1 MSGHLAVDDLAGL
14 VGTRDPA
21 SVDAHLAGCE
31 ICRARLATLRA
42 RSAEVARALG
52 KLDAGVDADTM
63 PADVTLRITVALTAA
78 RGLPTVEPTIGSA
91 VEPAVRRSDDLAL
104 TRERRRG
111 RLRGLLVAAAVVVV
125 IGGGFGAIVHLVGV
139 GADGAATSAAGPA
152 AGAASEPTK
161 SAGADLSAP
170 VPATGTATANPR
182 AARGTLLEASFADD
196 AKVFVAAQG
205 RPTPASVHPLA
216 GGGSTLCATTA
227 RGEASSAAGYK
238 AGGGNAAPAA
248 LVGAVTVDGRAGVL
262 YLVDVGPVK
271 VAVALSDCS
280 TSSPAVLASA
290 LL

>member
-1 MSGHLAVDDLAGL
+1 MTGHLAVDVLAGL
-14 VGTRDPA
+14 VGIRDPA
-21 SVDAHLAGCE
+21 SVDDHLAGCE
-31 ICRARLATLRA
+31 LCRERLSNLRA
-42 RSAEVARALG
+42 RSAEVTRALG
-52 KLDAGVDADTM
+52 GLDGVAGETM
-63 PADVTLRITVALTAA
+63 PADVTLRITAALTAA
-78 RGLPTVEPTIGSA
+78 RGVPTVEPT
-91 VEPAVRRSDDLAL
+91 VEPPVGRSDDLAL
-104 TRERRRG
+104 ARERRRG

-125 IGGGFGAIVHLVGV
+125 IGGGFGAIVHLIG
-139 GADGAATSAAGPA
+139 GAGSAATSAGGPA
-152 AGAASEPTK
+152 AGAASGSTTRP

-170 VPATGTATANPR
+170 SPATGTGTAPANPR

-205 RPTPASVHPLA
+205 RPTPASARPLA
-216 GGGSTLCATTA
+216 GGGSARCATTA
-227 RGEASSAAGYK
+227 RGEASSTAGYK

-280 TSSPAVLASA
+280 TGSPVVLASA